1 MKKVKLILIIVGI
14 LPIIKV
20 IFFPLAFITV
30 SSSFFSC
37 CDTCND
43 PPDTF
48 TPTHYVWPKPN
59 GERPWFP
66 TVMNIPADNPM
77 TVEGVELGRYLFY
90 DTRLSGRL
98 DCDYQMSCAT
108 CHIQAKGFKVGIDH
122 LKFIG
127 GRPRGVPDAQYP
139 EGKPTPHFNLPLV
152 NLVFNSNGY
161 LWNGMICNANTN
173 LGNAAYGVPAEPQY
187 HLRNIESLVWMGI
200 YAQHEMNGTVDSTV
214 AMILSI
220 TKNPDY
226 PALFKE
232 AFGDEEITY
241 DRISKA
247 IAQFIRSIVS
257 YNSKYHKWV
266 RKEIPNLTAQEYR
279 GYTIFM
285 SEKGDCFHCHG
296 DPVLLTTNQFY
307 NNGLDTTFT
316 DPRDR
321 YGFTKNPMD
330 KGVYKATSLINCAI
344 NAPYMHDG
352 RFKTLEEVINHYS
365 EGVHYSAYID
375 PLMKWVAYG
384 GTQLTEAEKADLLA
398 FLNTLTDF
406 DLLIN
411 PAYSRPADLKTG
423 CE

>member
-1 MKKVKLILIIVGI
+1 MKNMNKVKIFLELVVIL
-14 LPIIKV
+14 
-20 IFFPLAFITV
+20 
-30 SSSFFSC
+30 SFVLLLSAC
-37 CDTCND
+37 
-43 PPDTF
+43 PPPPEPWEP
-48 TPTHYVWPKPN
+48 TPYEWPKPF
-59 GERPWFP
+59 GDRPWFP
-66 TVMNIPADNPM
+66 TTMNIPADNPM

-90 DTRLSGRL
+90 DTRLSGRS
-98 DCDYQMSCAT
+98 DCDMQMSCAT
-108 CHIQAKGFKVGIDH
+108 CHLQEKGFKVGIDH
-122 LKFIG
+122 PKFIG
-127 GRPRGVPDAQYP
+127 GHPRGLPDTQYP
-139 EGKPTPHFNLPLV
+139 EGKLTPHYNLPLV
-152 NLVFNSNGY
+152 NLVFNMNGY
-161 LWNGMICNANTN
+161 LWNGMIYNGNPN

-214 AMILSI
+214 AMIKTI
-220 TKNPDY
+220 TKNPSY
-226 PALFKE
+226 PDLFKA

-257 YNSKYHKWV
+257 YNCKYHQWV
-266 RKEIPNLTAQEYR
+266 RKEITNLTPQEYR

-296 DPVLLTTNQFY
+296 DPVLLTTNLFY
-307 NNGLDTTFT
+307 NNGLDTVFS

-321 YGFTKNPMD
+321 YGVTKNPMD

-365 EGVHYSAYID
+365 DGVHYSAYID

-384 GTQLTEAEKADLLA
+384 GTQLTDTEKADLLT
-398 FLNTLTDF
+398 FLNTLTDY
-406 DLLIN
+406 DLLTN
-411 PAYSRPADLKTG
+411 PAYKRPADLITG